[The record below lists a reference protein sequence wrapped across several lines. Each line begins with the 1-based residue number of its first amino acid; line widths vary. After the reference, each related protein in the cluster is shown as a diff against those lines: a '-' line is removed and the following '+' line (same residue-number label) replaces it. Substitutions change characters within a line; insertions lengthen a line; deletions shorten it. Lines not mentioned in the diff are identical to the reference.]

1 MTQHLRHS
9 INQDWVTFII
19 LGCLLFIAIIKY
31 KHPKKFEDFIL
42 IISSDKFLSGS
53 IHDNRLFHPFNA
65 TLTFVQWITFSLFI
79 YIGYC
84 FYTDKGIGQE
94 FTTFLYILV
103 GYIAFEQLKLWF
115 ERFIGYLIRFNKII
129 KPYTYRKLVFKNSL
143 SLIIL
148 FFCIVLVYR
157 STSLK
162 DYYGLFLGIAILL
175 YIVSLFLMIRKFQN
189 KVLARPSYFIL
200 YFCTLEIAPY
210 YILYK
215 VFI

>member
-1 MTQHLRHS
+1 M
-9 INQDWVTFII
+9 II
-19 LGCLLFIAIIKY
+19 GCLILIAIVKY
-31 KHPKKFEDFIL
+31 KHPRKFEDFIL

-53 IHDNRLFHPFNA
+53 VHDNRISHPFNA
-65 TLTFVQWITFSLFI
+65 TLVFVQWITFSLFI

-84 FYTDKGIGQE
+84 FYSNKSIGQE
-94 FTTFLYILV
+94 FITFLYILS
-103 GYIAFEQLKLWF
+103 GYIIFEQLKLWV
-115 ERFIGYLIRFNKII
+115 ERFIGYLIRFNTII

-143 SLIIL
+143 SLVIL
-148 FFCIVLVYR
+148 FFCVVLAYR
-157 STSLK
+157 SSSLK
-162 DYYGLFLGIAILL
+162 SYYEVFLGITLL
-175 YIVSLFLMIRKFQN
+175 IYIFSLLLMVKKLQN